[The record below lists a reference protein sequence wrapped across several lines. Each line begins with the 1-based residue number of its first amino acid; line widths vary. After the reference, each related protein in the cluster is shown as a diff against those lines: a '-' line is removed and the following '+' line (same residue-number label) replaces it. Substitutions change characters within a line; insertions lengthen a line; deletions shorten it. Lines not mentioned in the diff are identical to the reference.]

1 MPSSNGLIYDLDSVA
16 RATNHIYSQSRFSN
30 TVNFRKDSR
39 TLVDKRY
46 KYMAQS
52 YQTFLLYN
60 STGPSIYF
68 QILQTLPHDKLVHSK
83 IILEYSF

>member
-16 RATNHIYSQSRFSN
+16 RATNHIYSQ
-30 TVNFRKDSR
+30 NFRKDSR

-46 KYMAQS
+46 KYMTQS

-68 QILQTLPHDKLVHSK
+68 QTLQTLPHDKLVHSK